1 MKYSAPNPVKC
12 KLYPNFPSRCDA
24 GHELVETEES
34 DRIILICT
42 VAVNVVPFLPSA
54 SFIGR
59 FMRVCLVAIS
69 SSRWRWLYAYKSE
82 REPRGMAWHGVP
94 HAALQPSAASL
105 SILVDVQMPLKSE
118 GGRRMGNWMKGGER
132 KGEAEGSSVGGR
144 TANNKSLRA
153 SEREACSAHKG

>member
-1 MKYSAPNPVKC
+1 
-12 KLYPNFPSRCDA
+12 
-24 GHELVETEES
+24 
-34 DRIILICT
+34 
-42 VAVNVVPFLPSA
+42 
-54 SFIGR
+54 
-59 FMRVCLVAIS
+59 
-69 SSRWRWLYAYKSE
+69 
-82 REPRGMAWHGVP
+82 MAWHGVP

-153 SEREACSAHKG
+153 SERRVAHTKVNNFIVVVVDSSRPYAAERKRVSYVHSVGHSVQQITNKSNKSGENQLAIPTEPPRSFTHGEELSIVPL